1 MSSLIQR
8 VFHTTIQILLYWKQ
22 EKNLSLIKIYY
33 YILINMY
40 FCQMSIDNM
49 VNNGLC
55 TLKCLH
61 IQMTEVNNLDLVTF
75 LGIWIVLERTGSQ
88 NLLWL
93 MYTP

>member
-8 VFHTTIQILLYWKQ
+8 VFHTIIQILLYWKQ

-40 FCQMSIDNM
+40 FYQMSIDNM